1 MTNNQDQPNDYQQY
15 LSSMDARGKLSTL
28 VKTEKEDPRE
38 DKKKEAFGKLQKELY
53 DFLPENLKSAHP
65 SPEKLNEEL
74 LNTTLSTRMHSL
86 TKEAGRYFN
95 LESIVRDIPEK
106 TLDRLLKTQYVDK
119 HIPAE
124 DKPIVNA
131 YKQYIGV
138 KDFMSRYESGGAINP
153 EEQKVIYSAAAH
165 GAGEIEAEKSQDRQG
180 KEFARAM
187 AAAAVAQRFVS
198 PEKIKEFAK
207 KGLEVQA
214 KEAEE
219 SYKLIA
225 KGKNI
230 QDIVR
235 GGVKALAEKNFPL
248 AFELVYRA
256 ERDKLE
262 EE

>member
-15 LSSMDARGKLSTL
+15 LSLMDARGKLSTL

-95 LESIVRDIPEK
+95 LESI
-106 TLDRLLKTQYVDK
+106 DR

-180 KEFARAM
+180 KELARAM

-235 GGVKALAEKNFPL
+235 GGVKALAEKITFC
-248 AFELVYRA
+248 
-256 ERDKLE
+256 
-262 EE
+262 

>member
-15 LSSMDARGKLSTL
+15 LSLMDARGKLSTL

-95 LESIVRDIPEK
+95 LESIVRDIP
-106 TLDRLLKTQYVDK
+106 
-119 HIPAE
+119 
-124 DKPIVNA
+124 
-131 YKQYIGV
+131 
-138 KDFMSRYESGGAINP
+138 
-153 EEQKVIYSAAAH
+153 
-165 GAGEIEAEKSQDRQG
+165 EKSQDRQG